1 MEASHPARQP
11 VNCGFRRD
19 RLSRRRRHARLT
31 NEELGARLPRVD
43 ELFEKTK
50 TTVEATLKKLGLDPA
65 AALLKQTG
73 DLATYTLMRG
83 SAAVLVSVVHRPE
96 QKAVFLRVA
105 SPVLVPA
112 ADKRE
117 GLYKRLLEL
126 NAGGLANAAFGLLN
140 DMVVAVSERPA
151 ENLDPGEVEQII
163 RHLSAV
169 ADTYDDRL
177 VKEFGGQRAAD
188 ARSKS

>member
-1 MEASHPARQP
+1 M
-11 VNCGFRRD
+11 
-19 RLSRRRRHARLT
+19 
-31 NEELGARLPRVD
+31 LPLV

-50 TTVEATLKKLGLDPA
+50 DTVEATLTKLGLDP
-65 AALLKQTG
+65 KQARVK
-73 DLATYTLMRG
+73 ATDDQVSYTLMRG
-83 SAAVLVSVVHRPE
+83 SASVLVTVVHRVE

-112 ADKRE
+112 EENRE

-126 NAGGLANAAFGLLN
+126 NAAGLANAAFGLLGSN
-140 DMVVAVSERPA
+140 VVVISERPA
-151 ENLDPGEVEQII
+151 EGLDAGEVEQAI

-177 VKEFGGQRAAD
+177 VKEFGGKRASD
-188 ARSKS
+188 K